1 MFYVKDKCAQV
12 ESDLA
17 KSRIEVS
24 NPNSTPNPNPNCSSM
39 VACMESMVACMESM
53 VACMGSMVACI
64 ESMRPGG
71 DLHGEDGDLSLT
83 ICIVG
88 P

>member
-39 VACMESMVACMESM
+39 VACMESMVACM
-53 VACMGSMVACI
+53 GSMVACI